1 MSTTLTANDLLSSIA
16 SNLHDG
22 DMSIA
27 RRAIINSLGNPIIE
41 SADMYKTTHKDMYP
55 QNMTKLQSYCEPRT
69 GASLNKIVVFGIQL
83 LVNDLASIRVTQAQ
97 LNEADKFFASTFKD
111 PTVFA
116 RLRPGWQTI
125 IDAGGYLPVEIRAL
139 PEGMVVPP
147 GTPIFTVESTNEA
160 TPWIAN
166 FLETRL
172 SHFWYTATVA
182 SIAFYNR
189 QTLEKMCILEGM
201 TVDEASH
208 HAKHF
213 GVCDFGLRGVPNIAT
228 GAAGG
233 MAALTSSHCSD
244 NSAAIFAFAS
254 DYGTDD
260 SLSDFYENIGSSIPA
275 AEHSTI
281 TAHLKSGELDAVRQ
295 ILTKFPSGPISIVAD
310 SYDYIVADSYD
321 YNGFVG
327 AVCGE
332 LKSTI
337 MDRYEAASKDGGAHM
352 VVIRPD
358 SGDMHEN
365 VVFTLKALKDAFGS
379 EQNAMGFHVLHPAVR
394 IIQGDGINMESYA
407 ALLDTLHKHSFSVT
421 NLVCGSGGGLLQ
433 NCNRDTLRFA
443 IKANLAIIDGTERGL
458 AKETAGKT
466 SKRGRLAVEVKD
478 EEVETFSNS
487 ESGGGV
493 NLLDELVYRDGK
505 RMRFTSIQQIRSRI
519 DKAHS
524 AMHTEAKASSTKL
537 KEDEVADPN
546 ATSITGETVA

>member
-1 MSTTLTANDLLSSIA
+1 
-16 SNLHDG
+16 
-22 DMSIA
+22 
-27 RRAIINSLGNPIIE
+27 
-41 SADMYKTTHKDMYP
+41 
-55 QNMTKLQSYCEPRT
+55 
-69 GASLNKIVVFGIQL
+69 
-83 LVNDLASIRVTQAQ
+83 
-97 LNEADKFFASTFKD
+97 
-111 PTVFA
+111 
-116 RLRPGWQTI
+116 
-125 IDAGGYLPVEIRAL
+125 
-139 PEGMVVPP
+139 MVVPP
-147 GTPIFTVESTNEA
+147 GTPVFTVESTNEA

-189 QTLEKMCILEGM
+189 QTLEKMCVLEGM

-254 DYGTDD
+254 EYGTDD
-260 SLSDFYENIGSSIPA
+260 SLPDFYRNIGSSIPA

-281 TAHLKSGELDAVRQ
+281 TTHLKSGELDAVRQ

-310 SYDYIVADSYD
+310 SYDY
-321 YNGFVG
+321 NGFVK

-337 MDRYEAASKDGGAHM
+337 MDRYKAASKDGGAHM
-352 VVIRPD
+352 IVIRPD
-358 SGDMHEN
+358 SGNMHEN
-365 VVFTLKALKDAFGS
+365 VVFTLKAFKDAFGT

-407 ALLDTLHKHSFSVT
+407 ALLDTLHKHCFSVT

-458 AKETAGKT
+458 AKETTGKT

-478 EEVETFSNS
+478 DKVKTFSNS

-505 RMRFTSIQQIRSRI
+505 RMRFTTIEEIRSRI

-524 AMHTEAKASSTKL
+524 AMHSETKASLIVKL
-537 KEDEVADPN
+537 QEEEIAADPN
-546 ATSITGETVA
+546 ATSITGETIA